1 MPRLAAAIIA
11 ALAWGG
17 LAIQFNA
24 TLQGTGSPLS
34 ALFILL
40 RYFTVLTNL
49 IVAVTMTA
57 EAFGKRVPSAV
68 LGGVTVAIV
77 LVGLVYILLL
87 RGLIELSGGALLAD
101 TLLHKVVPVLA
112 PLYWLAF
119 ADKGK
124 LRWRH
129 AFAWSLYPLA
139 YFAYALLRGSWE
151 GRYPYP
157 FMDVPQIGYAQTLI
171 NAVAIAAGF
180 VASGLALVG
189 IDRTL
194 SKRSN
199 GASSMAKGLET
210 Q

>member
-1 MPRLAAAIIA
+1 MPRLAAATIA

-17 LAIQFNA
+17 LAIQFSA
-24 TLQGTGSPLS
+24 TLQAAGSPLS

-40 RYFTVLTNL
+40 RYFTILTNL
-49 IVAVTMTA
+49 IVAMTMTA
-57 EAFGKRVPSAV
+57 AAFGKRVPAAV

-77 LVGLVYILLL
+77 LVGLVYMLLL
-87 RGLIELSGGALLAD
+87 RGLIELSGGALMAD
-101 TLLHKVVPVLA
+101 TLLHKVVPVLV

-119 ADKGK
+119 APKGE

-139 YFAYALLRGSWE
+139 YFAYALLRGLWE

-157 FMDVPQIGYAQTLI
+157 FMDVAQIGYAKTLI

-180 VASGLALVG
+180 VAAGLALVG

-194 SKRSN
+194 SKGSN
-199 GASSMAKGLET
+199 GVSSIAKRMET